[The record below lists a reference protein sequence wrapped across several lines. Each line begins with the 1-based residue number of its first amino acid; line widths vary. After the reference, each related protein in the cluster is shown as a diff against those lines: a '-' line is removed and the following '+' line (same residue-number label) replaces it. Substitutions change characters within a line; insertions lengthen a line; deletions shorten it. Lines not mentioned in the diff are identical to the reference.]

1 MTSYEIFPGVFVL
14 YISLKKKYNANNSS
28 ADGNRG
34 YRIAYGYEG
43 NFFTYINNTKVLITT
58 NEIFV
63 GRSIPNSKFSSTTSH
78 RTTAFNIIIADKIL
92 EKSSAYFPYI
102 GEFICKFKNVKDMGC
117 AIKNEDLVKLANE
130 LIQALKERDMLF
142 IKLKSLELIYRI
154 GKVGINPSK
163 TNYFTPGGDKLMEE
177 VEKYMKENL
186 DKNLNLDHLAKKF
199 KISKSTLNTKFT
211 RSFQYTPMKYIQR
224 LKLIYSEDLL
234 INTDKS
240 ILEISNDLNFQNPSN
255 FNRAFKDFTGLSP
268 SQYRKQNE
276 PE

>member
-1 MTSYEIFPGVFVL
+1 
-14 YISLKKKYNANNSS
+14 
-28 ADGNRG
+28 
-34 YRIAYGYEG
+34 
-43 NFFTYINNTKVLITT
+43 
-58 NEIFV
+58 
-63 GRSIPNSKFSSTTSH
+63 
-78 RTTAFNIIIADKIL
+78 
-92 EKSSAYFPYI
+92 
-102 GEFICKFKNVKDMGC
+102 
-117 AIKNEDLVKLANE
+117 
-130 LIQALKERDMLF
+130 
-142 IKLKSLELIYRI
+142 
-154 GKVGINPSK
+154 
-163 TNYFTPGGDKLMEE
+163 MEE